1 MISNNNYI
9 NNVDQY
15 KIIKGI
21 ILSDFTEILYELQKH
36 GGKFIIHQQSEQ
48 WLKL

>member
-21 ILSDFTEILYELQKH
+21 ILSDFTEILYEL
-36 GGKFIIHQQSEQ
+36 
-48 WLKL
+48 